1 MSDKQAMIQELIEM
15 QKKFVAYEQAN
26 GVDPED
32 YYNPESGHALDGY
45 KEKYHD
51 LAMKLMETAHAEVG
65 SSR

>member
-15 QKKFVAYEQAN
+15 QKQFVAYEHAN

-32 YYNPESGHALDGY
+32 YYTPKAGHELDGY

-51 LAMKLMETAHAEVG
+51 LAMKLMETAHSEVG
-65 SSR
+65 SHR